1 MRFDEWIEVWWWY
14 KVVVLTS
21 KEVFMFSLGR
31 CLLKQGY
38 SIKEI
43 SKHKWRSK
51 RHRDTQL
58 MRWQR
63 GPWGPGL
70 CLSFRLLFPGMF
82 LVDFLLELKMVV
94 YRSLSLLFV
103 VYYTTHNIS
112 QTVGKVVPKVKQ
124 IFEGFMIL
132 RKICKSRLQ
141 GNLKI

>member
-14 KVVVLTS
+14 KVVTLTS

-38 SIKEI
+38 SVKEI
-43 SKHKWRSK
+43 SQHKWRTK

-70 CLSFRLLFPGMF
+70 CLSFRLLFPEMF

-94 YRSLSLLFV
+94 CKSLSLLFV
-103 VYYTTHNIS
+103 VHYTTHSIS
-112 QTVGKVVPKVKQ
+112 QTAGKMVPKVNRFSKVLWSW
-124 IFEGFMIL
+124 E
-132 RKICKSRLQ
+132 RSAKSRLQ